1 MGLSRWGPPPERGVA
16 AAKGGAAAGE
26 RVLVTE
32 RSRRQRGGAAAGER
46 GRHMEERS
54 TDLVALVAGWMW
66 RRSRRARRGLW
77 CGRMGER
84 AGSHEGERT
93 RGAGEGERA
102 GSHAGDAGL
111 REAARG
117 GAGAARALRVR
128 AEEELPELRLA
139 IGQLLRGLQVAAVL
153 IRLLG
158 TRHVHRARGQ
168 KQQEANYQS
177 RHELTS
183 RLRERRCWRR
193 S

>member
-1 MGLSRWGPPPERGVA
+1 MICAPPHVDLSRRRVGRPPMMGLSRWGPPPERGVA

-102 GSHAGDAGL
+102 GSHDEK
-111 REAARG
+111 RRKQSNEAALACSRSHMSAPFIRVAG
-117 GAGAARALRVR
+117 GDRTGRQTD
-128 AEEELPELRLA
+128 ENESC
-139 IGQLLRGLQVAAVL
+139 
-153 IRLLG
+153 
-158 TRHVHRARGQ
+158 T
-168 KQQEANYQS
+168 KKMYTFCS
-177 RHELTS
+177 F
-183 RLRERRCWRR
+183 
-193 S
+193 